1 MDGQRVNIPVPAD
14 IKSDGGAIIVRADG
28 IARLTYF

>member
-14 IKSDGGAIIVRADG
+14 AKRDGGAMNMRADG